1 MTPASTAHQTLPF
14 ETDSSGSPLDLCLR
28 EMAQGNFLQDP
39 GTQGSMEDAI
49 RLLSRFL
56 VQRSKHDLKDTVA
69 MSQRASESMA
79 AVTFLTADIRE
90 ASENADTIAS
100 AVEQLGQAIA
110 DVRDSSSRTAGSAN
124 LVEADVSQGL
134 EAMTRAV
141 EAIVAIAHSMRTTG
155 EQIQRLNKDSE
166 QIGQIARDIER
177 IAAQTNLLALNATI
191 EAARAGEAGKG
202 FAVVANEV
210 KELANQTARATQH
223 INAQVLTIRNGI
235 ATLTE
240 AGSRTGQEV
249 ASGQESILSAQSK
262 LQDVSQHVKQ
272 VMESV
277 VANAASVEEQTVATR
292 DVARSVGIIAS
303 KARRAS
309 VLADRA
315 VDAVAGQE
323 QILKRQMDSLDQL
336 DIPGKV
342 LEQAKSDHFAWKKR
356 LADLLI
362 GRTGLDTASLT
373 DHRQCRLGKWYSSVS
388 DPVMRQSSEF
398 QSLDEPHARVHA
410 HAREVVRLFNAGL
423 KEEAEAEYARMEEA
437 SVDVV
442 RLLEALAARRDS

>member
-1 MTPASTAHQTLPF
+1 M
-14 ETDSSGSPLDLCLR
+14 
-28 EMAQGNFLQDP
+28 
-39 GTQGSMEDAI
+39 
-49 RLLSRFL
+49 
-56 VQRSKHDLKDTVA
+56 
-69 MSQRASESMA
+69 
-79 AVTFLTADIRE
+79 
-90 ASENADTIAS
+90 
-100 AVEQLGQAIA
+100 
-110 DVRDSSSRTAGSAN
+110 
-124 LVEADVSQGL
+124 
-134 EAMTRAV
+134 
-141 EAIVAIAHSMRTTG
+141 
-155 EQIQRLNKDSE
+155 
-166 QIGQIARDIER
+166 
-177 IAAQTNLLALNATI
+177 
-191 EAARAGEAGKG
+191 
-202 FAVVANEV
+202 VANEV